1 MTNFFEIV
9 FSFPV
14 AVFFIPYCI
23 FLGLMIIS
31 LITGFLDD
39 LHFPLLGGVDVDLDA
54 DGDMFSN
61 HGHFGDNFLL
71 PIAMTKVP
79 LPIALTITFFI
90 ASLLSY
96 VCELTVR
103 AMIHLLPDFLYLPLI
118 VILLVLCL
126 WLSLHIAAFILKP
139 FLPIFDK
146 TNTLAIVQYEGKIGV
161 VKTMVVTSYSG
172 DVEITEGSLD
182 NHIDVYTEEP
192 EGTLRYGDTVLLVL
206 FNKEKERYLV
216 MKHRV

>member
-61 HGHFGDNFLL
+61 HGHFGDNLLL

-79 LPIALTITFFI
+79 LPVALTVTFFI

-96 VCELTVR
+96 LSELITR
-103 AMIHLLPDFLYLPLI
+103 AVMPVLPDFLYMPLI
-118 VILLVLCL
+118 IVLLILCL
-126 WLSLHIAAFILKP
+126 WISLHIAAFILKP

-161 VKTMVVTSYSG
+161 VKTMVVTSHSG
-172 DVEITEGSLD
+172 DVEISEGSLG

-192 EGTLRYGDTVLLVL
+192 EGTLRYGDTVLVVQ

-216 MKHRV
+216 MKHNA